1 MASTTPKTILL
12 QQNANGDFRPIYG
25 YPAAASTVPGSIVEL
40 TSAQKVTPSVTA
52 GKAVPKMFALES
64 PFEPLLSALAIDQA
78 YPVDEEVRVIYAES
92 GDLIYAR
99 LAASQTI
106 AVGDYLVT
114 STTAGC
120 LAEATVDATTIS
132 GAIIGVATEAVTTTG
147 AVGRVKVRII

>member
-25 YPAAASTVPGSIVEL
+25 YPAAVATTPGSIVEL
-40 TSAQKVTPSVTA
+40 TSAQKVTPVVTA
-52 GKAVPKMFALES
+52 GKAVPKMFALEN
-64 PFEPLLSALAIDQA
+64 PFAALQNALSIDQD
-78 YPVDEEVRVIYAES
+78 YPVDEEVRVIYAQP

-120 LAEATVDATTIS
+120 LAEATVDATTLS
-132 GAIIGVATEAVTTTG
+132 GAIVGVAVEAVTTTG
-147 AVGRVKVRII
+147 AVGRVKVRVL